1 MDTIE
6 QNKTTDRQPWPIK
19 ILLFIGSLFIAAII
33 LALLLKKADFD
44 SKEECLLSSIIALI
58 VSVICTVKSENDN
71 VTMLIALPLFMTGYA
86 LMFFAEFN
94 VSFILF
100 IQLLISAISF
110 YFSKSYSIGQ
120 ILLLYSLALLPAIFF
135 SFDGPFHS
143 RHFHIY
149 SFVIILIYM
158 VLYAATIK
166 PWLFSIDIIARHI
179 RTFKFSTALIS
190 AVLVFWALP
199 LYSIVFA
206 AASYAIS
213 VVLLKKYVK
222 GRNLIIGCVLALL
235 CCAST
240 AAYPV
245 MALAFLGMLL
255 AFAMLDY
262 VGLVIFSATLIVGI
276 SKFYYD
282 LNMSLV
288 NKSYMLLASGAL
300 FLLLFYC
307 IKRLQNE

>member
-1 MDTIE
+1 M
-6 QNKTTDRQPWPIK
+6 
-19 ILLFIGSLFIAAII
+19 G
-33 LALLLKKADFD
+33 
-44 SKEECLLSSIIALI
+44 
-58 VSVICTVKSENDN
+58 
-71 VTMLIALPLFMTGYA
+71 
-86 LMFFAEFN
+86 
-94 VSFILF
+94 
-100 IQLLISAISF
+100 
-110 YFSKSYSIGQ
+110 
-120 ILLLYSLALLPAIFF
+120 
-135 SFDGPFHS
+135 
-143 RHFHIY
+143 
-149 SFVIILIYM
+149 
-158 VLYAATIK
+158 LYAATMK
-166 PWLFSIDIIARHI
+166 TWLFSIDILARYI
-179 RTFKFSTALIS
+179 GTLRFSTALIS

-199 LYSIVFA
+199 LYSIVFV
-206 AASYAIS
+206 AASSAIAIS
-213 VVLLKKYVK
+213 LLKKYVE
-222 GRNLIIGCVLALL
+222 GREFVIGCVLALL
-235 CCAST
+235 CCVST

>member
-6 QNKTTDRQPWPIK
+6 QNKTADRQSWPIK
-19 ILLFIGSLFIAAII
+19 ILLFIGSLFIAALM
-33 LALLLKKADFD
+33 LAYFALADAD
-44 SKEECLLSSIIALI
+44 SKASILFSLITLSGAVLY
-58 VSVICTVKSENDN
+58 TVKSDND
-71 VTMLIALPLFMTGYA
+71 TGAMLIALPLFITGYV
-86 LMFFAEFN
+86 LMF
-94 VSFILF
+94 VSGWDESMLLF

-120 ILLLYSLALLPAIFF
+120 ILLFYSLALLPAIFF

-149 SFVIILIYM
+149 SFVIILIY
-158 VLYAATIK
+158 LGIYAATTK
-166 PWLFSIDIIARHI
+166 SWLFSIDKLACHI
-179 RTFKFSTALIS
+179 KTLRFSTALIS
-190 AVLVFWALP
+190 AILVFWALP

-206 AASYAIS
+206 AASYALS
-213 VVLLKKYVK
+213 VVLLKKYLK
-222 GRNLIIGCVLALL
+222 GRNMVIGCVLALL

-262 VGLVIFSATLIVGI
+262 VGLTIFTVTLIVGI

-282 LNMSLV
+282 WNISLI
-288 NKSYMLLASGAL
+288 NKSYMLLASGVI
-300 FLLLFYC
+300 FLLLFYS

>member
-1 MDTIE
+1 MDTITH
-6 QNKTTDRQPWPIK
+6 NKSFGRQPRSLK
-19 ILLFIGSLFIAAII
+19 IFLSIGSFFIAA
-33 LALLLKKADFD
+33 LLLWQILLWLQLDVGSKAYMFI
-44 SKEECLLSSIIALI
+44 SIMVLAGA
-58 VSVICTVKSENDN
+58 VVCTVKSDNDTM
-71 VTMLIALPLFMTGYA
+71 TMLIALPLFITGYV
-86 LMFFAEFN
+86 LMFLSGFN
-94 VSFILF
+94 VSLIFF
-100 IQLLISAISF
+100 IQLLISAMSL
-110 YFSKSYSIGQ
+110 YFSKSYSFGQ
-120 ILLLYSLALLPAIFF
+120 IQLFYSLALLPAIFF
-135 SFDGPFHS
+135 PFK
-143 RHFHIY
+143 HFFIY

-158 VLYAATIK
+158 GLYAATMK
-166 PWLFSIDIIARHI
+166 TWLFSIDIIARYI
-179 RTFKFSTALIS
+179 GTLRFSTALIS

-199 LYSIVFA
+199 LYSIVFV
-206 AASYAIS
+206 AASSAIAIA
-213 VVLLKKYVK
+213 LLKKYVE
-222 GRNLIIGCVLALL
+222 GRKFVIGCVLALL
-235 CCAST
+235 CCVST

>member
-6 QNKTTDRQPWPIK
+6 QNKTADRQSWPIK
-19 ILLFIGSLFIAAII
+19 ILLFIGSLFIAALVLSFFII
-33 LALLLKKADFD
+33 ESVDSIAAILFSLMALSGA
-44 SKEECLLSSIIALI
+44 
-58 VSVICTVKSENDN
+58 VIHTVKSDND
-71 VTMLIALPLFMTGYA
+71 TGAMLIALPLFITGYV
-86 LMFFAEFN
+86 LMFLSGWDE
-94 VSFILF
+94 SLLLF
-100 IQLLISAISF
+100 IQLLISAVSF